1 MKELRTE
8 LPDEILGWLADAA
21 ARFDVTREEI
31 VRRALEQYL
40 ETMGRVEAEFVR
52 LQTVQTVEDSA
63 SEEQKILPGRRKE
76 DCPFHRC
83 PFERECPGEECPL

>member
-8 LPDEILGWLADAA
+8 LPEEIVGWLTDAA
-21 ARFDVTREEI
+21 TRFNVTREEI

-40 ETMGRVEAEFVR
+40 ENMGRVEAEFVR
-52 LQTVQTVEDSA
+52 LQKVEDPFTR
-63 SEEQKILPGRRKE
+63 ERENLPRRRKQ

-83 PFERECPGEECPL
+83 PFEQECPGEECPL

>member
-8 LPDEILGWLADAA
+8 LPEEIVGWLTDAA
-21 ARFDVTREEI
+21 TRFNVTREEI

-52 LQTVQTVEDSA
+52 LQTVEDSA
-63 SEEQKILPGRRKE
+63 SEEQKVFPGRRKE

-83 PFERECPGEECPL
+83 PFEQECPGEECPL